1 VNLLINIINRPTTK
15 LFALVVCLIGFLH
28 FYLSWNIFYFGDPY
42 YFLSGVQ
49 HILTTNIWF
58 PVQTMTAGLA
68 IDKPP
73 LLFWLGALSAK
84 IFGFNYFALR
94 LPIILFSL
102 AISWLWFHF
111 IYQETKSKFIAF
123 WSTVIP
129 MTSFSYLA
137 VGREFDPEILALF
150 FNLVI
155 LTQTFSLAKKPQLK
169 KISFIILA
177 CFGAFLAKS
186 GYVLVGLIPAVT
198 YLLLLEYK
206 NKSRSILRNWVLK
219 NFYAVSGLILG
230 GLILFGVLLLL
241 IIHFDPKLMGYLF
254 KQGNVGKPYL
264 SLGFHYSAIL
274 YLLIVSVPWS
284 LNISSLTLLF
294 QKKLTPLEIFF
305 KITLASLFVFFLFIF
320 SRDNSTNFFLIMAFP
335 MAYFIAREWEASF
348 KDHRFKTKNFINV
361 ILIGLLLFILI
372 QNLLL
377 PSQGINY
384 LFQKYFAGILLSVF
398 LIGYIGFQFYRK
410 KILLNVL
417 LGIYFIGVILFLSAL
432 PDYQKKYE
440 TYAQM
445 IPYFKKNRYEKVYLI
460 QYSDRMIYPS
470 FIKYYQPN
478 TEYIK
483 VNDRKEATQTIKN
496 LNLNRTYA
504 AIIEGDIDGV
514 GNMKRLPGYRFK
526 FLTTT
531 FLSNP

>member
-1 VNLLINIINRPTTK
+1 VYYLKT
-15 LFALVVCLIGFLH
+15 FAKHPAVQTLGIGLVLIGFLH

-49 HILTTNIWF
+49 HILTTHIWF

-84 IFGFNYFALR
+84 VLGFHYFALR
-94 LPIILFSL
+94 LPVILFSL
-102 AISWLWFHF
+102 GIGWLWFHF
-111 IYQETKSKFIAF
+111 IYQETKSKFVAF
-123 WSTVIP
+123 WSTIIP

-137 VGREFDPEILALF
+137 VSREFDPEILALF

-155 LTQTFSLAKKPQLK
+155 LLQSFSLAKKPQLK
-169 KISFIILA
+169 KIGFIILA

-186 GYVLVGLIPAVT
+186 GYVLVGLIPAIS
-198 YLLLLEYK
+198 YLLLLEYQ
-206 NKSRSILRNWVLK
+206 NKSKSILRNWILK
-219 NFYAVSGLILG
+219 KFYLVSGLVLG
-230 GLILFGVLLLL
+230 GLAGFGILLFY
-241 IIHFDPKLMGYLF
+241 INHFDPKLIGYLF

-274 YLLIVSVPWS
+274 YLLIVSIPWS
-284 LNISSLTLLF
+284 LNVSSLTLLF
-294 QKKLTPLEIFF
+294 QKKLTPLETFF

-335 MAYFIAREWEASF
+335 LAYFIAREWEISF
-348 KDHRFKTKNFINV
+348 KDHRFKTKNFINSL
-361 ILIGLLLFILI
+361 LIGLLLFILI

-377 PSQGINY
+377 PSQGANY
-384 LFQKYFAGILLSVF
+384 LFQKYYAGIFLSLF
-398 LIGYIGFQFYRK
+398 LTGYIGFQFYRK

-417 LGIYFIGVILFLSAL
+417 LGIYFIGVVLFLSAL
-432 PDYQKKYE
+432 PDYQNKYE

-445 IPYFKKNRYEKVYLI
+445 IPYFQKNHYEKVYLI

-470 FIKYYQPN
+470 FIKYYQPQ
-478 TEYIK
+478 TEYLKI
-483 VNDRKEATQTIKN
+483 NDRREATQAIIN
-496 LNLNRTYA
+496 LGGTYA
-504 AIIEGDIDGV
+504 AIIEGEIDGI
-514 GNMKRLPGYRFK
+514 NLRRLPSYRFK